1 MTWAATA
8 LSLACSKAY
17 RHSRNAQCYQT
28 FAKLVLCFGLW
39 LGLDL
44 VLPKSLAVTIENIF
58 VVYLQNYFNCST
70 LYLYNNLSK
79 PLCTV
84 CSFSISCQ
92 TSGPS
97 PPPNFRRHAP
107 NWMWNRD
114 SQKKIEKKNFTEN
127 LKKKIF
133 FAIFFTKFF
142 HENAERSVAFGEC
155 IIIWLSPYVLFVQ
168 SS

>member
-1 MTWAATA
+1 MKKKILLQLGGCRMPDAGA
-8 LSLACSKAY
+8 LSLASSKAY

-44 VLPKSLAVTIENIF
+44 VLPKSLAATIKNIF
-58 VVYLQNYFNCST
+58 MVYLQNYFNCST
-70 LYLYNNLSK
+70 LYLYNNLAK

-97 PPPNFRRHAP
+97 PPQIFAG
-107 NWMWNRD
+107 ML
-114 SQKKIEKKNFTEN
+114 QIGCETVIAKKK
-127 LKKKIF
+127 LKKKISR
-133 FAIFFTKFF
+133 KFF
-142 HENAERSVAFGEC
+142 SKIAKISMKTRSVA
-155 IIIWLSPYVLFVQ
+155 
-168 SS
+168 